1 MFRARYGVVVLS
13 VALGL
18 LGWAAIRSLTGNWLP
33 MLEDRSGDLVWR
45 MGAER
50 KDERRLILVDINE
63 QSLRE
68 IGPWPWP
75 RATQARLIEQLAKAG
90 ARQQILDIVLADAR
104 PDDALLEQ
112 VLQQHPSVLAQI
124 FALDPGTGPSSGKP
138 AGALDWTACPPLFP
152 FGNRL
157 SRHQLQRWRVAWWGT
172 SPRESRP
179 MEWSGYQPAIICSDN
194 GSYPALSLV
203 ALMNGTGE
211 TGLVLQRGA
220 SPLDAPWMLSGR
232 SQAFPAIPLDENG
245 DIRIPWRAASPQLHQ
260 LVRRRR
266 ARRPGAGWPVEWRV
280 GARRQQRLRAP

>member
-18 LGWAAIRSLTGNWLP
+18 LGWATIRSLTGNWLP

-75 RATQARLIEQLAKAG
+75 RATQARLIEQLARAG

-104 PDDALLEQ
+104 PDDAILEQ
-112 VLQQHPSVLAQI
+112 VLQQHQSVLAQI

-152 FGNRL
+152 SGNRL
-157 SRHQLQRWRVAWWGT
+157 SGHRANAGGAPGGAHHPA
-172 SPRESRP
+172 SR
-179 MEWSGYQPAIICSDN
+179 D
-194 GSYPALSLV
+194 
-203 ALMNGTGE
+203 
-211 TGLVLQRGA
+211 
-220 SPLDAPWMLSGR
+220 
-232 SQAFPAIPLDENG
+232 
-245 DIRIPWRAASPQLHQ
+245 
-260 LVRRRR
+260 
-266 ARRPGAGWPVEWRV
+266 
-280 GARRQQRLRAP
+280 

>member
-18 LGWAAIRSLTGNWLP
+18 LGWATIRSLTGNWLP

-104 PDDALLEQ
+104 PDDAILEQ

-138 AGALDWTACPPLFP
+138 AGALDWTACPSLFP
-152 FGNRL
+152 WRPVIWPP
-157 SRHQLQRWRVAWWGT
+157 RQRWRVAWWGT
-172 SPRESRP
+172 SPRESRL
-179 MEWSGYQPAIICSDN
+179 MEWSGISLPSFAAI
-194 GSYPALSLV
+194 
-203 ALMNGTGE
+203 
-211 TGLVLQRGA
+211 TGLTR
-220 SPLDAPWMLSGR
+220 
-232 SQAFPAIPLDENG
+232 
-245 DIRIPWRAASPQLHQ
+245 H
-260 LVRRRR
+260 
-266 ARRPGAGWPVEWRV
+266 
-280 GARRQQRLRAP
+280 

>member
-18 LGWAAIRSLTGNWLP
+18 LGWATIRSLTGNWLP

-63 QSLRE
+63 QSLHE

-112 VLQQHPSVLAQI
+112 VLQQHQSVLAQI

-138 AGALDWTACPPLFP
+138 AEHLTGRPVRRCSLWQPVIWPPLPTLAGRLVGHITPRVATDGVVRLTAC
-152 FGNRL
+152 
-157 SRHQLQRWRVAWWGT
+157 HHLQR
-172 SPRESRP
+172 
-179 MEWSGYQPAIICSDN
+179 
-194 GSYPALSLV
+194 
-203 ALMNGTGE
+203 
-211 TGLVLQRGA
+211 
-220 SPLDAPWMLSGR
+220 
-232 SQAFPAIPLDENG
+232 
-245 DIRIPWRAASPQLHQ
+245 
-260 LVRRRR
+260 
-266 ARRPGAGWPVEWRV
+266 
-280 GARRQQRLRAP
+280 